1 MKLVIINDVVYGYAS
16 GDPSANGGAERYQWL
31 LARALAAAG
40 WTVVVG
46 VRRALKA
53 GKRRTLAGVEFV
65 GMGREPLPL
74 AWFRFLSSE
83 RPDWWHWQCAY
94 YWWGPA
100 VEIAKLARVQTIF
113 GAMHDRD
120 VRLRHA
126 LYLRPQLW
134 PLYAWGL
141 MRTDR
146 ILVQHGEQLSQLPRQ
161 WQSKALILPGIV
173 GCRAVTK
180 PHCERAK
187 YVAWVGMLGKFKR
200 PDLLIEIARR
210 LPSVRFVVC
219 GGPLRFMSPPGYSEQ
234 ILSELT
240 TIPNIDYLGQVPPET
255 ALQVIAEASIFLS
268 TSDEE
273 GFPSVFL
280 EALSAGT
287 PVVTLK
293 IDPDRMIERFGLGS
307 VSHDIEGAMDD
318 ITSLLEFPR
327 NRDRIAE
334 SAREYIA
341 TTHSEAAVVKAFEGA
356 IRRFP

>member
-1 MKLVIINDVVYGYAS
+1 
-16 GDPSANGGAERYQWL
+16 
-31 LARALAAAG
+31 
-40 WTVVVG
+40 
-46 VRRALKA
+46 
-53 GKRRTLAGVEFV
+53 
-65 GMGREPLPL
+65 
-74 AWFRFLSSE
+74 
-83 RPDWWHWQCAY
+83 
-94 YWWGPA
+94 
-100 VEIAKLARVQTIF
+100 
-113 GAMHDRD
+113 
-120 VRLRHA
+120 
-126 LYLRPQLW
+126 
-134 PLYAWGL
+134 
-141 MRTDR
+141 
-146 ILVQHGEQLSQLPRQ
+146 
-161 WQSKALILPGIV
+161 
-173 GCRAVTK
+173 
-180 PHCERAK
+180 
-187 YVAWVGMLGKFKR
+187 
-200 PDLLIEIARR
+200 
-210 LPSVRFVVC
+210 
-219 GGPLRFMSPPGYSEQ
+219 MSPPGYSEQ